1 MDQMKRM
8 KELTDR
14 LRKAAKVYYQEDRE
28 LMSNLEYDRLY
39 DELENLEKETGV
51 VLAGSPTITVG
62 YEAVDELPLSLIH
75 I

>member
-39 DELENLEKETGV
+39 DELCGLERGDRNHPIGKPYSEGG
-51 VLAGSPTITVG
+51 L
-62 YEAVDELPLSLIH
+62 
-75 I
+75 